1 MKEKIK
7 KYPLAIYE
15 TSLSILG
22 YSLTRNYD
30 FILIGLPL
38 AFLTFCLEKFFPYE
52 KFKTGI
58 KLS

>member
-30 FILIGLPL
+30 FILIG
-38 AFLTFCLEKFFPYE
+38 FL
-52 KFKTGI
+52 
-58 KLS
+58 